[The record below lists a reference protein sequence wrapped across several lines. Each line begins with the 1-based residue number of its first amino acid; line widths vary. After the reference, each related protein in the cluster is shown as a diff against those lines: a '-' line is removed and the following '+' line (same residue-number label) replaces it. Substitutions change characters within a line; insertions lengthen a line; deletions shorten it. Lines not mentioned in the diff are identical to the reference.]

1 MVRKSFNEK
10 LNDSRDMPKI
20 SILEDPKA
28 IQRYK
33 GRKLLI
39 AAPIEY
45 DEVMKKIPEGQL
57 TTSVAIREYLA
68 RKHQA
73 DNTCPLTAGIFIN
86 IVAHAS
92 VEREGESITPYW
104 RTLKKDG
111 ELNPKYPGGIED
123 QLIELESE
131 GHKIIKKG
139 KRYFV
144 ENYQDKLFKLDK
156 KVHNI

>member
-1 MVRKSFNEK
+1 MAKKSYNEK
-10 LNDSRDMPKI
+10 LNDSKDMPKI

-33 GRKLLI
+33 GQKLLI

-45 DEVMKKIPEGQL
+45 DELMKSIPQGQL
-57 TTSVAIREYLA
+57 TTSVELRKYLA
-68 RKHQA
+68 KRHQA

-92 VEREGESITPYW
+92 VERNGENITPYW

-111 ELNPKYPGGIED
+111 ELNPKYPGGIEESI
-123 QLIELESE
+123 IELESE
-131 GHKIIKKG
+131 GHTIIKKG

-144 ENYQDKLFKLDK
+144 ENYQDKLFDLDK
-156 KVHNI
+156 